1 MLFLLA
7 LPQIG
12 VIVCLVTGWC
22 PGPSAYYVPVVTN
35 ETEHTLLVTL
45 VLCNDRHFQS
55 TTRYDRSRD
64 AAVGHDIITDA
75 LIEPGDTKKLELAR
89 RHRVYGAFLVMIV
102 NYITQDGKNEVCI
115 IGISGHYLEGRFTH
129 DEPNWEITITD
140 DMLVP
145 LSTLDFSIK
154 TLQ

>member
-1 MLFLLA
+1 MCKRRFRLPKIRTVLIFVLFLLA

-75 LIEPGDTKKLELAR
+75 LIDGQVDLCRAPRAPGSALTRIFHQPA
-89 RHRVYGAFLVMIV
+89 
-102 NYITQDGKNEVCI
+102 
-115 IGISGHYLEGRFTH
+115 
-129 DEPNWEITITD
+129 
-140 DMLVP
+140 
-145 LSTLDFSIK
+145 
-154 TLQ
+154 